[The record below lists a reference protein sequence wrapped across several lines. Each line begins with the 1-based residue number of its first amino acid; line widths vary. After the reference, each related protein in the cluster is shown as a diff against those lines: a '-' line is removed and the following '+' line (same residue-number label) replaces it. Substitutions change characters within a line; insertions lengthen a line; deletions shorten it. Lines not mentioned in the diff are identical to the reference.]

1 MRWMFRGLLGLG
13 CVLLGL
19 GQATAASLL
28 VTNPSFESPALVNP
42 GDFTTVN
49 PPGWTLTG
57 VGGVFKPAI
66 GTSVN
71 SVPDGS
77 QVAYVGNATTL
88 GANSSIFQDLGVA
101 AVTGQTYQLSVDVG
115 SRKEGIPA
123 HYLVELTEGGVTLN
137 SASGTISPG
146 TGNFGVVTFNAV
158 GITGGGDI
166 GVRLSETGAG
176 QSLFDVV
183 AVSTVATVPEPA
195 TLTMLGIGVVGMAG
209 YGWRRRQGAAA

>member
-1 MRWMFRGLLGLG
+1 MRWMFRGMLGLG

-42 GDFTTVN
+42 GDFTTVS

-57 VGGVFKPAI
+57 AGGVFKPSV

-71 SVPDGS
+71 SVPDGT
-77 QVAYVGNATTL
+77 QVGYA
-88 GANSSIFQDLGVA
+88 GALSTGSLFQDLGVA
-101 AVTGQTYQLSVDVG
+101 AVTGQIYQLSVDVG
-115 SRKEGIPA
+115 SRKEGFPA
-123 HYLVELTEGGVTLN
+123 HYFVELTEGGVTLN
-137 SASGTISPG
+137 SAAGTISPG
-146 TGNFGVVTFNAV
+146 TGNFSVVTFSAV
-158 GITGGGDI
+158 GIAGGGDI

-176 QSLFDVV
+176 QSLFDAV
-183 AVSTVATVPEPA
+183 AVSTVVASVPEP
-195 TLTMLGIGVVGMAG
+195 TSLTMLGIGVVGMAG